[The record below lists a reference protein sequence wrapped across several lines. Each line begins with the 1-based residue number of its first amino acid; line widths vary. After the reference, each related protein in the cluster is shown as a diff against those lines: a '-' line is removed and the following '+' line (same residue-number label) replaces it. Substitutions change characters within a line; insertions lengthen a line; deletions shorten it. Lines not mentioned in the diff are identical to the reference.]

1 MLTWQTSNGLIEYKY
16 ALNKMKQYV
25 EEVKQGGLSNLV
37 WMVEHEP
44 VYTAGTSTNTN
55 DLLDKSRF
63 PVIESGRGG
72 QYTYHGPG
80 QRVIYPII
88 KIKDFNLDVHSYVHL
103 LEKIAIDTLQ
113 EFAIAGETRPDRVGI
128 WVKTPTSE
136 EKIGAIGIRISHGI
150 AYHGMAININP
161 DLSHFSGIVPCGIN
175 NFGVTSL
182 AKLGVKIAMSEFDD
196 VFKQKFES
204 NIASKQSLL

>member
-1 MLTWQTSNGLIEYKY
+1 MLTWQISNGLINYEY

-25 EEVKQGGLSNLV
+25 EEIKQESLSNLV

-44 VYTAGTSTNTN
+44 VYTAGTSANIN

-88 KIKDFNLDVHSYVHL
+88 RIKDFNLDVHSYVHL
-103 LEKIAIDTLQ
+103 LEKIAIDTLL
-113 EFAIAGETRPDRVGI
+113 EFGINGETRPDRVGI
-128 WVKTPTSE
+128 WVKNKISE

-161 DLSHFSGIVPCGIN
+161 DLSHFNGIVPCGISN
-175 NFGVTSL
+175 YGVTSL
-182 AKLGVKIAMSEFDD
+182 TKLGVKIGMPEFDKI
-196 VFKQKFES
+196 FKQKFETNINS
-204 NIASKQSLL
+204 NQY